1 MTPHESLSDKV
12 LGACLRMQL
21 KAGRRKKRQ
30 KRGQHEW
37 GPQVGDFVLSGCQPV
52 SEAAKG
58 VTSEFARPYEGP
70 WRITKLIPPSS

>member
-1 MTPHESLSDKV
+1 MK
-12 LGACLRMQL
+12 L

-37 GPQVGDFVLSGCQPV
+37 KPQVGDLVLCQCQPV

-58 VTSEFARPYEGP
+58 MTSKFMRPIEGL
-70 WRITKLIPPSS
+70 WHITTFL